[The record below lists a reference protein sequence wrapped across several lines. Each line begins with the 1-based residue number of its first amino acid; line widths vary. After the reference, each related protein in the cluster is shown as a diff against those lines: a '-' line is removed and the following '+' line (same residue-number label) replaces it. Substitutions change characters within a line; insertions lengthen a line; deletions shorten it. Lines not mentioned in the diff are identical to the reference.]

1 MKTPNLAMKQEHK
14 RSSNMKRWTTM
25 ILLVLLIVAVV
36 GGIWGYNTYKMVQ
49 GFKAMG
55 VPKQTVSTIKAAEQE
70 WQPQIA
76 AVGTL
81 RAVRG
86 ADVSAEVAGIVEELH
101 FNSGG
106 EIKQGDLLLT
116 LRAADDV
123 ARLNAL
129 QATADLA
136 EVNYKRD
143 EAQFA
148 AQAISQAQ
156 LDASAANLKTA
167 KAQVAEQK
175 ALVAKKFVLAPFS
188 GTLGVR
194 AVDVGQYLQPGSKIV
209 TLQTL
214 DPIYVD
220 FFLPQQNLSQLSV
233 GQKLSATTDAYPGLS
248 FDGEIS
254 VIDAK
259 VDADTRNVQVRATLK
274 NPQHKLLPGMYANV
288 SILSGSQ
295 QRYLTIPQNAVTF
308 NPYGETVF
316 VVVPEDQFKAEQAA
330 KAQADGTNP
339 PAGGAQSG
347 DPKLLVSKQVFVT
360 VGPARGD
367 QVAILKGLKAGDEV
381 VTSGQ
386 LKLKSGTAVEINN
399 KVQPLNE
406 SNPKPADQ

>member
-1 MKTPNLAMKQEHK
+1 
-14 RSSNMKRWTTM
+14 MKRWTTM

-339 PAGGAQSG
+339 PADGAQPG